1 MLVGEENYRIEPAT
15 LSDLGTLRGL
25 EKECFGQ
32 DAWPWLDLVLVLTLP
47 GVIRLKAMVNGKMVG
62 FISGERRVHEKCGW
76 ITILCVDPAYR
87 KRGIAQGLLRQCEIQ
102 IKMNTI
108 RLSVRRSN
116 TDALRL
122 YDQAGYHSHTVW
134 KKYYSG
140 GEDALVLEKKL
151 TF

>member
-1 MLVGEENYRIEPAT
+1 MLEGESYRIAQAAI
-15 LSDLGTLRGL
+15 SDLGVLRTL
-25 EKECFGQ
+25 EKDCFGR

-47 GVIRLKAMVNGKMVG
+47 GVVRLKAVIGDKMVG
-62 FISGERRVHEKCGW
+62 FISGERRHNEKCGW
-76 ITILCVDPAYR
+76 ITTLCVDQFYR
-87 KRGIAQGLLRQCEIQ
+87 KQGIAQGLLRHCEDELN
-102 IKMNTI
+102 MNTI

-116 TDALRL
+116 ANALRL
-122 YDQAGYHSHTVW
+122 YERAGYHSHTVW

>member
-1 MLVGEENYRIEPAT
+1 MLEGQIHKIEPAS
-15 LSDLGTLRGL
+15 LSDLGVLRNL
-25 EKECFGQ
+25 EKECFGR
-32 DAWPWLDLVLVLTLP
+32 DAWPWLDLVLVLSLP
-47 GVIRLKAMVNGKMVG
+47 GVVRLKAIVDEHMVG
-62 FISGERRVHEKCGW
+62 FISGERRNNEKCGW
-76 ITILCVDPAYR
+76 ITTLCVHHAYR
-87 KRGIAQGLLRQCEIQ
+87 KQGIAQGLLKQCEEALN
-102 IKMNTI
+102 MNTI

-122 YDQAGYHSHTVW
+122 YDRAGYYHHTVW